1 MTVPGKGGR
10 PRKWASQRDRQRAWR
25 ARQTGQPEPD
35 TYAHKVDDGDLLAA
49 ALNERDHLAAE
60 LAEQRQQAAKEQQQL
75 RRELDNLRVQHEAA
89 ENRHTWL
96 DNRHD
101 ALRARHGQLESDH
114 AHLQAEHHEL
124 RTQHAHQPRPPEP
137 STGPGE
143 LSMSR
148 AQRRQAER
156 DAKRRNR

>member
-25 ARQTGQPEPD
+25 ARQAGQPEPD
-35 TYAHKVDDGDLLAA
+35 TYANKLDDGDLLAA
-49 ALNERDHLAAE
+49 ALTERDHLASE
-60 LAEQRQQAAKEQQQL
+60 LAELRQQAAKEHAEL
-75 RRELDNLRVQHEAA
+75 RRELDDLRVQHEAA

-101 ALRARHGQLESDH
+101 ILRARHGQLEADH
-114 AHLQAEHHEL
+114 AHLRAEHHEL
-124 RTQHAHQPRPPEP
+124 RSQHAALTRPAPAVE
-137 STGPGE
+137 SGE